1 MIAQAGAT
9 VRSAVASA
17 TFRTER
23 FTPVPVAGN
32 ERARMLVVCFE
43 PGQFI
48 PVHRPGVDLSLV
60 VLEGEGLL
68 VAGDHDE
75 TVGPGSVAF
84 VPAGQ
89 ARGLKATTRLV
100 AVTVVTP
107 PPTDADHVEVAARL
121 ARGEFR

>member
-1 MIAQAGAT
+1 MSAT
-9 VRSAVASA
+9 VRSAQASA
-17 TFRTER
+17 SFRPER
-23 FTPVPVAGN
+23 FNPVPVAGN
-32 ERARMLVVCFE
+32 ERARVLLVCFE

-68 VAGDHDE
+68 VADGHE
-75 TVGPGSVAF
+75 EHVVGGTVAF
-84 VPAGQ
+84 VPAGE

-107 PPTDADHVEVAARL
+107 PPTEADHAEVAKSLRS
-121 ARGEFR
+121 GQFRPA

>member
-1 MIAQAGAT
+1 MSAT
-9 VRSAVASA
+9 VRSAREAA
-17 TFRTER
+17 TFRPER
-23 FTPVPVAGN
+23 FNPVLVAEN

-68 VAGDHDE
+68 VADGRE
-75 TVGPGSVAF
+75 EPVAPGTVAF
-84 VPAGQ
+84 VPAGEM
-89 ARGLKATTRLV
+89 RGLKATTRLV

-107 PPTDADHVEVAARL
+107 PPTDADHAEVAARL
-121 ARGEFR
+121 RRGEFR